1 MQIWKMK
8 IQASAGAMVSFLAL
22 SLSAQSAWSWTKVG
36 NGGDVVV
43 CTAANGSQTV
53 ELLDVYEA
61 RETYGRSPV
70 LPPAKHGA
78 EEIAAKLI
86 ERLKPVAPARAQMF
100 EVYVANFAQEVSFV
114 NYDLQD
120 LPDHGYLKIPANC
133 KIKQLI
139 VNACSNH
146 SDSFGELV
154 WDPYAPPS
162 SPPVK
167 WNLDLKK
174 IVSWNQVCKGRYT
187 INRPLWEAMSVEM
200 KAMAITHEAFM
211 RDYRHMGDPG
221 FEFDGPYHPVR
232 YFNELLFTNQLATYD
247 YHRFQ
252 KLYGSQGRAPGV
264 EETQDGR
271 LILQK
276 EKSAELT
283 TAYMVPHLLMP
294 YRDRLG
300 NEIRLSESR
309 VDYVEQQTFRGP
321 RRTVHFTTTS
331 RIRQRDAERGSDLD
345 FSGDVVLDLTGS
357 VSGLRVVSGSLPGYQ
372 AFATGFSYACEQNE
386 QGQLV
391 KPVKANIA
399 NLTIEEVQETL
410 PDGTKIEKT
419 KYRYTPSAKFSVD
432 EKYFKLEVLPKQIEE
447 TTELD
452 AVTHC
457 KDGPRLAKSIWFY
470 GNGVVYFKGRWR
482 TVHEAFLNVDL
493 VTMRVVDL
501 ID

>member
-1 MQIWKMK
+1 MKFRKMK
-8 IQASAGAMVSFLAL
+8 TQVSVGAIASFLAF
-22 SLSAQSAWSWTKVG
+22 SLLPESAWSWTKVG

-43 CTAANGSQTV
+43 CTSVNGSQTV

-61 RETYGRSPV
+61 RETYGRSPE
-70 LPPAKHGA
+70 LPPGIHGA
-78 EEIAAKLI
+78 EALALKLA
-86 ERLKPVAPARAQMF
+86 ERLKTVAPARAQMF
-100 EVYVANFAQEVSFV
+100 EVYIANFAQEVLFV

-120 LPDHGYLKIPANC
+120 IPDHGYLKIPANC

-146 SDSFGELV
+146 SDSFGDLV

-167 WNLDLKK
+167 WNLDQKK
-174 IVSWNQVCKGRYT
+174 VISWNQVCKGRYT
-187 INRPLWEAMSVEM
+187 INRPLWQAMPEEM

-232 YFNELLFTNQLATYD
+232 YFNELLFTNQLASYD
-247 YHRFQ
+247 FHRFQ

-264 EETQDGR
+264 EETHDGR
-271 LILQK
+271 LILKK
-276 EKSAELT
+276 EQTANLT

-300 NEIRLSESR
+300 NEVRLSESR
-309 VDYVEQQTFRGP
+309 VDYLEQQTFRGP
-321 RRTVHFTTTS
+321 RSTVHFTTAS
-331 RIRQRDAERGSDLD
+331 RIRQRHSERGDDLD
-345 FSGDVVLDLTGS
+345 FSGDVILDLTGS

-372 AFATGFSYACEQNE
+372 GFATGFSHYCEQNE
-386 QGQLV
+386 LGQPV
-391 KPVKANIA
+391 KPVKAKIS
-399 NLTIEEVQETL
+399 NLAIEEVQETL
-410 PDGTKIEKT
+410 PDGTRIEKT
-419 KYRYTPSAKFSVD
+419 KYRYTPSSQFSVD
-432 EKYFKLEVLPKQIEE
+432 EKYFKLEVLAKQIEE
-447 TTELD
+447 TTQLD

-470 GNGVVYFKGRWR
+470 GKGVVYFKGRWK
-482 TVHEAFLNVDL
+482 TVHDALLNVDL

-501 ID
+501 VE